1 MKIPDYC
8 FLRHGETAFNKAGIL
23 HGQLDSDLT
32 ELGKSQAIQ
41 QAKSLKKI
49 NFSRETLIYSSPLG
63 RAVSTAEIIKNYCS
77 LNVQTDQ
84 NLAEVM
90 MGEWQGRTWNEIRVK
105 APQFFSNNKT
115 IFEISMLAPRGERYF
130 DLCRRAE
137 RFISSVSTPAIII
150 SHGVILNIVR
160 GLIYNLSFEQM
171 TKLSQRQG
179 EVFISANQGTS
190 KNI

>member
-1 MKIPDYC
+1 MKTPEYC

-41 QAKSLKKI
+41 QANSLKKI
-49 NFSRETLIYSSPLG
+49 HFPGDTLIYSSPLG
-63 RAVSTAEIIKNYCS
+63 RAVSTAKIIKSYCS

-90 MGEWQGRTWNEIRVK
+90 MGEWQGKTWNEIRAN
-105 APQFFSNNKT
+105 APELFSSNKT
-115 IFEISMLAPRGERYF
+115 KFEISMLAPKGERYC

-137 RFISSVSTPAIII
+137 RFISGVSTPAIII
-150 SHGVILNIVR
+150 SHGVILNILR
-160 GLIYNLSFEQM
+160 GLIYNLSFEKM
-171 TKLSQRQG
+171 ANLSQRQG
-179 EVFISANQGTS
+179 EVFIFPEQG
-190 KNI
+190 K